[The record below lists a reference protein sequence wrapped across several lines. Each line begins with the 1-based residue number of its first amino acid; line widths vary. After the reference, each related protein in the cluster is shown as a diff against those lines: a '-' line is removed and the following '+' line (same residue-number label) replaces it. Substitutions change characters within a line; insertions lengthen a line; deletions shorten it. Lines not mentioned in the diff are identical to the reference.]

1 MLQEYKKKK
10 KSTIGGGGGNGKLQ
24 GETHITRFPW
34 TTNITSFPWTTNEK
48 EVYICFTDEKLK
60 F

>member
-1 MLQEYKKKK
+1 MAARRNSHYKV
-10 KSTIGGGGGNGKLQ
+10 SM
-24 GETHITRFPW
+24 ESW

-48 EVYICFTDEKLK
+48 EVYICFIDEKLK

>member
-1 MLQEYKKKK
+1 MANCKEKL
-10 KSTIGGGGGNGKLQ
+10 TLQ
-24 GETHITRFPW
+24 GFHG
-34 TTNITSFPWTTNEK
+34 TNITSFPWTTNEK